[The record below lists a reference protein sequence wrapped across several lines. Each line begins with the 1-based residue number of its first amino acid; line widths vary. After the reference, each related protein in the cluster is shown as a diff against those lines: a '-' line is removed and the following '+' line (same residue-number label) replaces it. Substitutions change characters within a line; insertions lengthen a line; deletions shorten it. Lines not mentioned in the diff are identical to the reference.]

1 MFGIAAAR
9 QGAHLVQEYVPT
21 MQMLGVMDDKKMLD
35 IDLMADIARKAIEKM
50 GGKFAACGLIFDV
63 SDIDIIADIARRY
76 AA

>member
-1 MFGIAAAR
+1 
-9 QGAHLVQEYVPT
+9 

-50 GGKFAACGLIFDV
+50 GGEFAACGLIFDV